1 MSRFSTSVSIP
12 VCLSAALASFLCFCV
27 PAAVQAAVV
36 PNSLFSDNVVLQEG
50 QKIPVFGTADNG
62 DRVTVSLGAD
72 KAVTTAAGGKWIAY
86 LPPQKAGGPFTLTV
100 SGPSNTVTVNNVLIG
115 EVWICS
121 GQSNMG
127 FNLNSASNGKE
138 TIAASADPMLR
149 LFHTPNSTS
158 DAPQSDVH
166 GKWSIAGPANTPGF
180 SAVGYF
186 FGRDLRKA
194 LGVPV
199 GMIETDWGGTP
210 AQAWTSADALLKM
223 PDFAAVLPALQAKW
237 QTLPSLAQQQDD
249 WFKANDPGMTGTSD
263 ADPALDT
270 TSWIPISL
278 PGSFV
283 QGQVPQAF
291 GVKWIRKSVALPSE
305 LTGKDI
311 SVHVGNVGADSWS
324 VFVNGTQLAPEKGFV
339 APADLW
345 KPGANVIAIRINCMY
360 CAGGIFGDSSLFKL
374 SAAGAQ
380 DVPISGSWLELTT
393 LTPPKCQSMPTAR
406 FSQYDPTTLYNGM
419 VAPLIPFGVKG
430 AIWYQG
436 ESNAGNSVQYR
447 TLLATMIDDWRSRWS
462 AGGGASATFPFYIVQ
477 LAPFMK
483 VVDGPENGGWP
494 MLREAQ
500 RQIALNV
507 PNTGIAVITD
517 VGDPTTVHPTR
528 KEPVGERLSLLAQAL
543 TYHQPGV
550 ECYGPVYSGMSINGA
565 SVTLHFT
572 HCDGGLVMKNGDPI
586 IPEESSTQITGFTM
600 AGADGKYFK
609 ATAQITG
616 TNVVVTSQDV
626 PQPKSVRYGWNNYPL
641 VNLYNKAGL
650 PASPFQTDPFPTET
664 R

>member
-1 MSRFSTSVSIP
+1 
-12 VCLSAALASFLCFCV
+12 
-27 PAAVQAAVV
+27 
-36 PNSLFSDNVVLQEG
+36 
-50 QKIPVFGTADNG
+50 
-62 DRVTVSLGAD
+62 
-72 KAVTTAAGGKWIAY
+72 
-86 LPPQKAGGPFTLTV
+86 
-100 SGPSNTVTVNNVLIG
+100 
-115 EVWICS
+115 
-121 GQSNMG
+121 
-127 FNLNSASNGKE
+127 
-138 TIAASADPMLR
+138 
-149 LFHTPNSTS
+149 
-158 DAPQSDVH
+158 
-166 GKWSIAGPANTPGF
+166 
-180 SAVGYF
+180 
-186 FGRDLRKA
+186 
-194 LGVPV
+194 
-199 GMIETDWGGTP
+199 
-210 AQAWTSADALLKM
+210 
-223 PDFAAVLPALQAKW
+223 
-237 QTLPSLAQQQDD
+237 
-249 WFKANDPGMTGTSD
+249 
-263 ADPALDT
+263 
-270 TSWIPISL
+270 
-278 PGSFV
+278 
-283 QGQVPQAF
+283 
-291 GVKWIRKSVALPSE
+291 
-305 LTGKDI
+305 
-311 SVHVGNVGADSWS
+311 
-324 VFVNGTQLAPEKGFV
+324 
-339 APADLW
+339 
-345 KPGANVIAIRINCMY
+345 
-360 CAGGIFGDSSLFKL
+360 
-374 SAAGAQ
+374 
-380 DVPISGSWLELTT
+380 
-393 LTPPKCQSMPTAR
+393 
-406 FSQYDPTTLYNGM
+406 M